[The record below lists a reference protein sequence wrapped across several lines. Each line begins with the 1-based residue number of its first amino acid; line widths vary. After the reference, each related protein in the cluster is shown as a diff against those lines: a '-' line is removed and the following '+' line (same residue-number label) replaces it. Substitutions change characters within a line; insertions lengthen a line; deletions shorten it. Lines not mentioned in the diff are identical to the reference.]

1 MVANLLN
8 SANFWLTFASSVF
21 FVCGGIWG
29 LIKGYHQFVS
39 HVIEQ
44 RKHEE
49 ELHGSIII
57 LQEDQKNLAIEVQA
71 LRKEMTPNGKN
82 TQRLGDIAARSEEK
96 IDGLYAFIERYAE
109 KVDLLEQQL
118 AKHIGYHE
126 GADL

>member
-1 MVANLLN
+1 VNSFWG
-8 SANFWLTFASSVF
+8 SANFWLTLASSAF
-21 FVCGGIWG
+21 FVAGGIITA
-29 LIKGYHQFVS
+29 IKGYHRFIA
-39 HVIEQ
+39 HVIDQ

-49 ELHGSIII
+49 ELHKSIQDI
-57 LQEDQKNLAIEVQA
+57 QEQQKNLSTEVA
-71 LRKEMTPNGKN
+71 SLRRDMTPNGKN

-96 IDGLYAFIERYAE
+96 IDNLYAFIERYAE